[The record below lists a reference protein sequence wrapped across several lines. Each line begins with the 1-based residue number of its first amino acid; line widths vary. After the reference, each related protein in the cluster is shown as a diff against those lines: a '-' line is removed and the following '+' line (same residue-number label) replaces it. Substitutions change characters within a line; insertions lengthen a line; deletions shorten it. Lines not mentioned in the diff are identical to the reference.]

1 MLESV
6 IGKWGPQNPVGC
18 RSLWQSLNR
27 RGRSIRFRIAR
38 RTSADILTSAMRFPG
53 MLPLLVAVSLFGA
66 GCQSVYY
73 ATMEQ
78 FGVEKRDLLK
88 KAVISARDSQEE
100 SAAQF
105 KDALTR
111 LREMYAVDGGDLE
124 KTYDRL
130 KGEYDDAESGAVA
143 VRKRIKDMDQVANDL
158 FGEWEKEISEFTNPT
173 YASNSRRQLNETRTK
188 YQQLAASVKS
198 AESSMEPV
206 LKQLKEQV
214 LYLKHNLNA
223 AAIGSLRGE
232 ATNIQ
237 AEITRL
243 LDQMNGSIRQADEF
257 IKTLPE

>member
-1 MLESV
+1 MHLPRV
-6 IGKWGPQNPVGC
+6 
-18 RSLWQSLNR
+18 
-27 RGRSIRFRIAR
+27 
-38 RTSADILTSAMRFPG
+38 
-53 MLPLLVAVSLFGA
+53 LPLLFAIVVLSS

-73 ATMEQ
+73 ATMEK

-100 SAAQF
+100 AATEF
-105 KDALTR
+105 KDALTK
-111 LREMYAVDGGDLE
+111 LREMYAVNGGDLE
-124 KTYDRL
+124 KNYDKL
-130 KGEYDDAESGAVA
+130 KGEYEDADQGATA
-143 VRKRIKDMDQVANDL
+143 VRKRIRDMDQVAGDL
-158 FGEWEKEISEFTNPT
+158 FAEWEKEIAEFTNPT

-198 AESSMEPV
+198 AEASMEPV

-232 ATNIQ
+232 AASIQ
-237 AEITRL
+237 ADITRL
-243 LDQMNGSIRQADEF
+243 IDQMNGSIRQADDF

>member
-1 MLESV
+1 MHL
-6 IGKWGPQNPVGC
+6 P
-18 RSLWQSLNR
+18 
-27 RGRSIRFRIAR
+27 RI
-38 RTSADILTSAMRFPG
+38 
-53 MLPLLVAVSLFGA
+53 LPLLFAIVVLSS

-73 ATMEQ
+73 ATMEK

-88 KAVISARDSQEE
+88 KAVVSARNSQEE
-100 SAAQF
+100 AATEF
-105 KDALTR
+105 KDALTK
-111 LREMYAVDGGDLE
+111 LREMYAVNGGDLE
-124 KTYDRL
+124 KNYDKL
-130 KGEYDDAESGAVA
+130 KREYEDAEQGATA
-143 VRKRIKDMDQVANDL
+143 VRKRIRDMDQVAGDL
-158 FGEWEKEISEFTNPT
+158 FAEWEKEIAEFTNPT

-232 ATNIQ
+232 AASIQ
-237 AEITRL
+237 ADITRL
-243 LDQMNGSIRQADEF
+243 IDQMNGSIRQADDF